1 MSAVDGKTNPWQ
13 SLAKLIQDGI
23 PVAKLATVIE
33 KQGIQT
39 FDRFGRRGPAVAG
52 ESQNKYSV
60 TYALD
65 QLAVYHA
72 EASDPGIEREHLE
85 EYLEKWF
92 DGDSPLWDFGWPKDE
107 VPDFDQILFEP
118 PPDKV
123 KGDVDFDGVPPL
135 RRRRTYLTI
144 IAALCKKCGI
154 DYQDRSATALISKA
168 TAFVVANS
176 IKEGTVHD
184 ILVEMADALDSR
196 NE

>member
-1 MSAVDGKTNPWQ
+1 MSSFDGKTNPWQ

-92 DGDSPLWDFGWPKDE
+92 DGDSPLRDFGWLKDE
-107 VPDFDQILFEP
+107 VPDFENIPYETPPNKKENIDEP
-118 PPDKV
+118 PGKTN
-123 KGDVDFDGVPPL
+123 
-135 RRRRTYLTI
+135 RRSYLKM
-144 IAALCKKCGI
+144 IALLCKKCKI
-154 DYQDRSATALISKA
+154 DFLARGAPVEIADLSQQYPNFKLDA
-168 TAFVVANS
+168 
-176 IKEGTVHD
+176 GTVRGIIKLIPD
-184 ILVEMADALDSR
+184 EVSLED
-196 NE
+196 